1 MKKWIEAARLRTLPL
16 SVAGIILAGFIAASV
31 RQFDWIIFILSI
43 LTAVLFQ
50 ILSNFANDYGDGMKG
65 TDNADRIG
73 PQRAI
78 QTGAITPQQMKRA
91 ILWTGILS
99 FLSAFILV
107 VYSFGIEKA
116 GLIILYLILG
126 LGAIVAALKYTV
138 GKNAYGYFG
147 LGDLFVLLF
156 FGLVSVMGGAY
167 LYTKQLDWTWVF
179 PALSIGFLSMAV
191 LNLNNM
197 RDMASDLKSGKHTI
211 PVKLGLEK
219 AKKYHIILI
228 VLPFFFTQA
237 YIFHHYNGSIWPWLF
252 MLPYLFLFVH
262 LIRVIQINNPKD
274 FDPEL
279 KKVAILTLLYSLFF
293 GMGLIL

>member
-1 MKKWIEAARLRTLPL
+1 MNKWIKAARLRTLPL
-16 SVAGIILAGFIAASV
+16 SLAGIILAGFIAASYH
-31 RQFDWIIFILSI
+31 QFNGVIFSLSI

-50 ILSNFANDYGDGMKG
+50 ILSNFANDYGDGVKG
-65 TDNADRIG
+65 TDNDERIG

-78 QTGAITPQQMKRA
+78 QSGEITPQQMKNA
-91 ILWTGILS
+91 VIITGFFS
-99 FLSAFILV
+99 FLSALV
-107 VYSFGIEKA
+107 LVTYSFGLARLPQI
-116 GLIILYLILG
+116 LIYLILG
-126 LGAIVAALKYTV
+126 MAAIIAAVKYTV

-147 LGDLFVLLF
+147 LGDLFVLIF
-156 FGLVSVMGGAY
+156 FGLVSVMGGTY
-167 LYTKQLDWTWVF
+167 LYTKTLDWTLIF

-197 RDMASDLKSGKHTI
+197 RDLQTDIKAGKNTI
-211 PVKLGLEK
+211 PVKLGLQN

-237 YIFHHYNGSIWPWLF
+237 YIFHHFHGFWPWLF
-252 MLPYLFLFVH
+252 MIPYLFLFIH
-262 LIRVIQINNPKD
+262 LMRVIQINKPGD

-279 KKVAILTLLYSLFF
+279 KKVAILTLLYAIFF

>member
-50 ILSNFANDYGDGMKG
+50 ILSNFANDYGDGVKG

-126 LGAIVAALKYTV
+126 IGAIVAAIKYTV

-156 FGLVSVMGGAY
+156 FGLVSIMGGAY